1 MTYRMDGV
9 LFMAEKKLKR
19 WELALIFGV
28 VFALLWGFWVD
39 EEQQELADQVIRFH
53 VLANSDSPEDQELKL
68 KVRDEVLAC
77 AQSVYPENADLEQA
91 RQALTAHLEDLAQA
105 GQSVVEAEGYDYSVT
120 AAMESCWFPTK
131 SYQDFSLPA
140 GEYTALRVVIGEGE
154 GANWWCVAFPPLCL
168 GAASQT
174 LETATEAG
182 WFSPD
187 QVALVT
193 EENEGYVL
201 KFKSMELLGMAKEL
215 LLGGEKS

>member
-105 GQSVVEAEGYDYSVT
+105 GQSVASVLSDGSISGCLSIRSNYHQGNIYKDNFWDVWNRRFQVYRDAEWKRTGICRD
-120 AAMESCWFPTK
+120 C
-131 SYQDFSLPA
+131 SLFA
-140 GEYTALRVVIGEGE
+140 DCQGNGMHLRDDDGNLALCHYRKLHDEG
-154 GANWWCVAFPPLCL
+154 
-168 GAASQT
+168 
-174 LETATEAG
+174 
-182 WFSPD
+182 
-187 QVALVT
+187 
-193 EENEGYVL
+193 
-201 KFKSMELLGMAKEL
+201 
-215 LLGGEKS
+215 